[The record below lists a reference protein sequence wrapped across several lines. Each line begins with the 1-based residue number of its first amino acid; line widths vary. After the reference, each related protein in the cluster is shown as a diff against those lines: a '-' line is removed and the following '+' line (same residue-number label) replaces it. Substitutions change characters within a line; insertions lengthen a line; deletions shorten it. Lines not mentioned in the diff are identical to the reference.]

1 MNGERREGGNERTS
15 LHAAADDRLNVNGRW
30 PMREP
35 TVSQIYT
42 VLDVEV

>member
-1 MNGERREGGNERTS
+1 MNGERREGGNERRS